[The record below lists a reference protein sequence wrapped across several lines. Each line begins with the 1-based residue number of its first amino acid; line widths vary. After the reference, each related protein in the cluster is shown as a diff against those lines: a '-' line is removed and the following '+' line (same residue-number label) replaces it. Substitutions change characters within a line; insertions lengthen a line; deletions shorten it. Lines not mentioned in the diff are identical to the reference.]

1 VEEAQ
6 PGVRLAVNV
15 SGLSRSDIERGQV
28 LTPAGWLPTTMRV
41 DARFRMVKNA
51 PHSLRHN
58 EGVTFHIFTSESPA
72 RVRLLDADRLTPGNE
87 GWVQMLLSNPLPM
100 VKGDFFVIRSAE
112 DTLGGGQV
120 VDPNPRRR
128 HRRFSTEVVERLMT
142 LDEGTGEDI
151 LLSVADQWG
160 PCGAT
165 ALSRRSNLP
174 VEEVM
179 ERVGRLEE
187 DGDMVV
193 LGDLAGDSD
202 AVVYSTQG
210 WNILKS
216 KVALALQRHHN
227 QFPLRRGAPTQ
238 EIRSRLEV
246 PQPVFLKAV
255 ARLTSE
261 GFLAE
266 DRTSIR
272 LPDHE
277 VSLTPQM
284 EQQAAAYVKSLE
296 DEPYSPPSDQR
307 LDPELLTVLVEDGK
321 VVKVNESIVFSSSA
335 YRDMSDRV
343 VERLKSNGSITVA
356 EARTMFNTSRKYIL
370 PFLEYLDQQQI
381 TRRVGDDR
389 VLR

>member
-1 VEEAQ
+1 
-6 PGVRLAVNV
+6 
-15 SGLSRSDIERGQV
+15 
-28 LTPAGWLPTTMRV
+28 M
-41 DARFRMVKNA
+41 
-51 PHSLRHN
+51 
-58 EGVTFHIFTSESPA
+58 
-72 RVRLLDADRLTPGNE
+72 
-87 GWVQMLLSNPLPM
+87 
-100 VKGDFFVIRSAE
+100 
-112 DTLGGGQV
+112 
-120 VDPNPRRR
+120 
-128 HRRFSTEVVERLMT
+128 
-142 LDEGTGEDI
+142 
-151 LLSVADQWG
+151 
-160 PCGAT
+160 
-165 ALSRRSNLP
+165 
-174 VEEVM
+174 
-179 ERVGRLEE
+179 
-187 DGDMVV
+187 
-193 LGDLAGDSD
+193 
-202 AVVYSTQG
+202 
-210 WNILKS
+210 
-216 KVALALQRHHN
+216 
-227 QFPLRRGAPTQ
+227 
-238 EIRSRLEV
+238 
-246 PQPVFLKAV
+246 FLKVV

-261 GFLAE
+261 GYLAE

-335 YRDMSDRV
+335 YRDMSDKV